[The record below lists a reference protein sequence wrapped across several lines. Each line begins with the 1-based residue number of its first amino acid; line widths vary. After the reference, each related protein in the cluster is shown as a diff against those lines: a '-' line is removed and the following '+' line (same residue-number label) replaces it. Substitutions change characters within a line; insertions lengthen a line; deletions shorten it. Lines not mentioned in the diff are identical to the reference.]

1 MEVYRVAKTQYGKD
15 LTGID
20 ARLYG
25 GRWNQKGT
33 AMIYTSKSRALAA
46 LEFLVHLPL
55 SLAPPGLKIVSL
67 QIPDETAIEEIPP
80 SDLPANWRTYPA
92 PPQLAEL
99 GSAWVKTNKTLLLRV
114 PSAIIEK
121 EFNILINPGHPD
133 IKLVTVG
140 KIEDFKF
147 DDRLLKKKRK

>member
-1 MEVYRVAKTQYGKD
+1 MEVYRIAKSSYSTD
-15 LTGID
+15 LTGLG

-25 GRWNQKGT
+25 ARWNRKGT

-67 QIPDETAIEEIPP
+67 QIPDKTAIEEISL
-80 SDLPANWRTYPA
+80 SDLPADWRTYPA

-99 GSAWVKTNKTLLLRV
+99 GSAWLKTNKTLLLRV
-114 PSAIIEK
+114 PSVIIEK

-133 IKLVTVG
+133 MKLVTIV
-140 KIEDFKF
+140 KTEDFKF
-147 DDRLLKKKRK
+147 DDRLLKEKKK

>member
-1 MEVYRVAKTQYGKD
+1 MEVYRIARTQYGND
-15 LTGID
+15 LTGIGTK
-20 ARLYG
+20 LYG

-46 LEFLVHLPL
+46 LEFFVHLPL

-67 QIPDETAIEEIPP
+67 QIPDKTAIEEISL
-80 SDLPANWRTYPA
+80 SDLPADWRTYPA
-92 PPQLAEL
+92 PPKLANL

-114 PSAIIEK
+114 PSVIIEK
-121 EFNILINPGHPD
+121 EFNILINPVHPD
-133 IKLVTVG
+133 IKLVTIG

-147 DDRLLKKKRK
+147 DDRLLKKK

>member
-1 MEVYRVAKTQYGKD
+1 MEVYRIAMTRYSHD
-15 LTGID
+15 LAGIG

-55 SLAPPGLKIVSL
+55 SLAPSGLKIVTL
-67 QIPDETAIEEIPP
+67 QIPDKAAIDEIPL
-80 SDLPANWRTYPA
+80 SDLPASWRSHPA
-92 PPQLAEL
+92 PPQLADL
-99 GSAWVKTNKTLLLRV
+99 GSAWVKTNKTLLLHV
-114 PSAIIEK
+114 PSVIIEK

-133 IKLVTVG
+133 IKLVTIG

-147 DDRLLKKKRK
+147 DDRLLKKKKK

>member
-1 MEVYRVAKTQYGKD
+1 MEVYRIAMAQYSHD
-15 LTGID
+15 LTGIG

-55 SLAPPGLKIVSL
+55 SLAPSGLKIVTL
-67 QIPDETAIEEIPP
+67 QIPDETTIDEIPL
-80 SDLPANWRTYPA
+80 SGLPASWRSHPA

-99 GSAWVKTNKTLLLRV
+99 GSAWVKANKTLLLRV
-114 PSAIIEK
+114 PSVIIEK

-133 IKLVTVG
+133 IKRVTVG

-147 DDRLLKKKRK
+147 DDRLLKEKKK

>member
-1 MEVYRVAKTQYGKD
+1 MEVYRIAMAPYSHD
-15 LTGID
+15 LTGIG

-55 SLAPPGLKIVSL
+55 SLAPAGLKIVTL
-67 QIPDETAIEEIPP
+67 QISDETTIDEIPL
-80 SDLPANWRTYPA
+80 SGLPASWRSHPA

-99 GSAWVKTNKTLLLRV
+99 GSSWVKKNKTLLLRV
-114 PSAIIEK
+114 PSVIIEK

-133 IKLVTVG
+133 IKLVSIG

-147 DDRLLKKKRK
+147 DDRLLKEKKK